1 VRGGRTEE
9 RLAAEQSR
17 ESLDHGGVARVMV
30 ELPEMDRFDF
40 EKNQI

>member
-1 VRGGRTEE
+1 V
-9 RLAAEQSR
+9 AEQSG

-30 ELPEMDRFDF
+30 ELLEMDRFNF